1 MYAIPE
7 SDHSRLAGMPL
18 GTIVVQSGLVAREQ
32 VEDAIL
38 ESVATG
44 RRLGQVLVARNLLTQ
59 EHLLRL
65 LKLQGRAPDQI
76 NAPAPSKQL
85 VRTFAKDGRTLVTL
99 RCHPVPGGSAVE
111 CTVHDEDG
119 TTRTSTTKFPSRD
132 AAYGYVEETT
142 DTFRLVGCSTSDW
155 IGDAPPPAE
164 LR

>member
-1 MYAIPE
+1 MYAIP
-7 SDHSRLAGMPL
+7 DTDLSRLAGMPL
-18 GTIVVQSGLVAREQ
+18 GTIIVQSGLVAREH

-65 LKLQGRAPDQI
+65 LKLQGRPPEQI

-85 VRTFAKDGRTLVTL
+85 VRTFAKEGRTVVTL

-119 TTRTSTTKFPSRD
+119 TTRSSTTSFPSRD
-132 AAYGYVEETT
+132 AAYAYVEETT
-142 DTFRLVGCSTSDW
+142 QTFRLVGCSSTDW
-155 IGDAPPPAE
+155 IGDAPPPGA
-164 LR
+164 LA